1 MRQGVAPRGIWQTTA
16 CLQPGENNRFPLV
29 ELFGTP
35 NAFNDAVILADH
47 VREADAPLTTRFRRN
62 TRMKRQIAQFFLAAL
77 MSGAALNAQRPFD
90 ANGGSLGSAQTSA
103 DAVARR
109 LQFLTTLLT
118 LTTSQASQATTI
130 FTNEAAAVTA
140 IQTNLDTARTSLKT
154 AIQSNS
160 TAQIDQ
166 LSSQIGTYQ
175 GQLLAADSK
184 AEAAFY
190 ALLTADQKTKY
201 DAIGAG
207 HGGPGG
213 PGGPRG

>member
-1 MRQGVAPRGIWQTTA
+1 
-16 CLQPGENNRFPLV
+16 
-29 ELFGTP
+29 
-35 NAFNDAVILADH
+35 
-47 VREADAPLTTRFRRN
+47 
-62 TRMKRQIAQFFLAAL
+62 MKRQIAQFFLAAL

-109 LQFLTTLLT
+109 VQFLTTLLS

-140 IQTNLDTARTSLKT
+140 IQTNLDTARTSLKA
-154 AIQSNS
+154 AIQSNNA
-160 TAQIDQ
+160 AQIDQ
-166 LSSQIGTYQ
+166 LSSQIGTYE
-175 GQLLAADSK
+175 GQILAADSK

-190 ALLTADQKTKY
+190 ASLTADQQTKY
-201 DAIGAG
+201 NAIGGG
-207 HGGPGG
+207 HGGPGGPGGFGGPGG